1 MAHLKTFSYQAHLV
15 TVLNE
20 SFKSNKMIMSTPY
33 ITYVLIKRITDLLAI
48 VSAKGIFAPN
58 KYELQGYTILNV
70 SSQFASFILSFPFTY
85 LSCSSSKLLFGK
97 DHKKVCK
104 VLERTTNF
112 STSLTEKSLIRM
124 TDKLEDIKCLR
135 LLKNKSKMIMKTRNM
150 ATKLLLTDI

>member
-70 SSQFASFILSFPFTY
+70 SSQFASFIQSFPFTY

-112 STSLTEKSLIRM
+112 STYKFNRKVFNKDDRQVGRHKMFTTAEK
-124 TDKLEDIKCLR
+124 
-135 LLKNKSKMIMKTRNM
+135 
-150 ATKLLLTDI
+150 